1 MAKQI
6 NTRLMLKHD
15 SLTNWNESSLVLKP
29 GEVGVAYVD
38 VATKDAKGNIIH
50 VPTALLKVG
59 ENVENSTKTFKDL
72 PFVSA
77 VAADVY
83 AWAKKEG
90 IEVIDEGQGE
100 VLSDV
105 AWDAE
110 KNALVLSRIDVI
122 TPAELTTALGGYY
135 TKTEVDNLLAGLS
148 VGALEA
154 RVEAVET
161 AVNTTLPGQIS
172 VVDAKFADYTK
183 TADLP
188 TDLGDFT
195 NDAGY
200 AKTAD
205 VNTTLANYSTTDQ
218 MNAAIDA
225 DVKVVNDALEA
236 YKTSNDAA
244 LAGVKATAD
253 AAAVKTDVEAALA
266 DRYTKAEADAAFDAK
281 DAAANALTEAKGYT
295 DTQIQAIM
303 GGDVDEAYN
312 SFLEIQNFLK
322 ADETATAQLVEKVNA
337 NEAAAA
343 AAQAKADAALPTATA
358 EADYLKKADAA
369 TTYEPIG
376 AQAAA
381 EATAKGYTDAEIAK
395 LDNVYDAKGAA
406 ANAQAAAIADAAD
419 KYETK
424 GTAQGIVD
432 GLNLAETYEPI
443 GAENRAI
450 AAAKTETEN
459 QISALGIG
467 DYAKSADVESTYR
480 RKDVAI
486 TSDDLSDEVFVFNCG
501 TASTVI

>member
-38 VATKDAKGNIIH
+38 VATKDAKGNIVH

-90 IEVIDEGQGE
+90 IEVVDEGQGE

-110 KNALVLSRIDVI
+110 KNALVLSRIDVV
-122 TPAELTTALGGYY
+122 TPAELTSALGGYY

-161 AVNTTLPGQIS
+161 AVNTTLPGQIGA
-172 VVDAKFADYTK
+172 VDAKFADYTK

-205 VNTTLANYSTTDQ
+205 VNATLANYSTTDQ

-225 DVKVVNDALEA
+225 DVKVVNDALEV
-236 YKTSNDAA
+236 YKTANDTA
-244 LAGVKATAD
+244 LAGVRATAES
-253 AAAVKTDVEAALA
+253 KQ
-266 DRYTKAEADAAFDAK
+266 
-281 DAAANALTEAKGYT
+281 NALTEAQLAAANSGINIDKVADYDAVKQTVDNFFAEDAAVNDVVDTLKEITNYIAT
-295 DTQIQAIM
+295 DKEGAADIASRLGAAEGEIDALQALPATAISSKDIVAWN
-303 GGDVDEAYN
+303 GEVGAKALAQGVKDVVDVNKTTWDKAGTALQAADLADYAKSADITTEISNAIAGEVSRADGAYAPKEA
-312 SFLEIQNFLK
+312 
-322 ADETATAQLVEKVNA
+322 TATGIQ
-337 NEAAAA
+337 EAKDAAA

-358 EADYLKKADAA
+358 EADYLKKTDAA
-369 TTYEPIG
+369 
-376 AQAAA
+376 
-381 EATAKGYTDAEIAK
+381 
-395 LDNVYDAKGAA
+395 
-406 ANAQAAAIADAAD
+406 
-419 KYETK
+419 
-424 GTAQGIVD
+424 
-432 GLNLAETYEPI
+432 
-443 GAENRAI
+443 
-450 AAAKTETEN
+450 
-459 QISALGIG
+459 
-467 DYAKSADVESTYR
+467 STYR
-480 RKDVAI
+480 AKDVAI